1 MKLVKKVN
9 EPWFSLIAMGFKT
22 CEGRLC
28 KGDFS
33 RLKIGDKIQW
43 TNDSLGFDRKVETTV
58 LDLIEY
64 DNFAKYLQAETIAST
79 LPAYGMNT
87 YKQAISVYR
96 MFYTAEQ
103 EKEHGVLAIMSS
115 SRFKKRFLQ

>member
-22 CEGRLC
+22 CEGRLF

-33 RLKIGDKIQW
+33 RLKVGDQIQW

-58 LDLIEY
+58 VDLIEY
-64 DNFAKYLQAETIAST
+64 DNFAKYVQTETIAAT
-79 LPAYGMNT
+79 LPAYGIHT
-87 YKQAISVYR
+87 YKQAVSVYKKY
-96 MFYTAEQ
+96 YTAEQ
-103 EKEHGVLAIMSS
+103 EKEHGVLAIRLSVG
-115 SRFKKRFLQ
+115 